1 MVNIGH
7 FCKELIKN
15 SFQIQPKIEVS
26 QVLRTNTKPYLLD
39 ILKGSRHSLAFCF
52 IQDWTNRLQAGRQ
65 LEVP

>member
-26 QVLRTNTKPYLLD
+26 QVSRTDTKPYLLD

-52 IQDWTNRLQAGRQ
+52 IQD
-65 LEVP
+65 